1 MVRVAGVNLP
11 SGKHVWVS
19 LTYIYGVGKPLAL
32 KLCAK
37 HGVNPARKIDDLS
50 EKELDLLRED
60 LKNYLIEGDLRREV
74 SGSIKMM
81 SDINCYRGT
90 RHKKK
95 LPVRGQR
102 TKTNAKTRKGRGVA
116 IAGKKIATK

>member
-32 KLCAK
+32 TLCKK
-37 HGVNPARKIDDLS
+37 HGVDPTRKIDDLS

-60 LKNYLIEGDLRREV
+60 LKNYLIEGELRREV
-74 SGSIKMM
+74 AGGIKMM
-81 SDINCYRGT
+81 TDINCYRGT

-116 IAGKKIATK
+116 IANKKIAQK

>member
-19 LTYIYGVGKPLAL
+19 LTYIYGVGKPTAL

-37 HGVNPARKIDDLS
+37 HGVDPFRKIDDLS

-60 LKNYLIEGDLRREV
+60 LKNNLIEGDLRREV
-74 SGSIKMM
+74 SGNIKMM
-81 SDINCYRGT
+81 TDINCYRGT

-95 LPVRGQR
+95 LPARGQR
-102 TKTNAKTRKGRGVA
+102 SKTNARTRKGRGVA